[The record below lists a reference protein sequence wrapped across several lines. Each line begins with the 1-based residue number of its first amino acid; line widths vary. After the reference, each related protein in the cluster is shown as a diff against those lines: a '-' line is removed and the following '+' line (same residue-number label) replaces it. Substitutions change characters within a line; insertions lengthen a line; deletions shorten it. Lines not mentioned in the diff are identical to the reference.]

1 MLAKN
6 PLARQRRLLPAR
18 HKRNN
23 CPTADT
29 SMGNQCLRALRY
41 ARSVPRFRNA
51 PESVPVTTYR
61 TGQIPKCPNLD
72 RPCATNRNCQEFA
85 IDSSKPRRINM
96 GRVGDGESGR
106 VGEWESGESGRVGEW
121 EMERI
126 GLHPLSS

>member
-6 PLARQRRLLPAR
+6 PLAQQRRLLPAR

-41 ARSVPRFRNA
+41 ARSGARFRNA
-51 PESVPVTTYR
+51 PGVLPLLRLTELARYR
-61 TGQIPKCPNLD
+61 NAPTSIARVQPI
-72 RPCATNRNCQEFA
+72 AIVRNSRSTPQRR
-85 IDSSKPRRINM
+85 RRIKM

-106 VGEWESGESGRVGEW
+106 VGEWERGRVGDGEN
-121 EMERI
+121 RN
-126 GLHPLSS
+126 SSFILLIND

>member
-41 ARSVPRFRNA
+41 ARSVPRFRNGPGVLSLLRLTELARYRNA
-51 PESVPVTTYR
+51 PTSIARVQPIAIV
-61 TGQIPKCPNLD
+61 
-72 RPCATNRNCQEFA
+72 RNSRSTPQ
-85 IDSSKPRRINM
+85 SRRRIK
-96 GRVGDGESGR
+96 SGR
-106 VGEWESGESGRVGEW
+106 VGEWERGRWREQDFILY
-121 EMERI
+121 RKI
-126 GLHPLSS
+126 GLKTSPF

>member
-29 SMGNQCLRALRY
+29 SMGNQCVRALRY

-51 PESVPVTTYR
+51 PGVLSLLRLTELARYR
-61 TGQIPKCPNLD
+61 NAPTSIARKQPI
-72 RPCATNRNCQEFA
+72 AIVRNSRSTPQ
-85 IDSSKPRRINM
+85 SRRRIK
-96 GRVGDGESGR
+96 SGR
-106 VGEWESGESGRVGEW
+106 VGEWDVGPSGRVGEW
-121 EMERI
+121 EMGRI
-126 GLHPLSS
+126 GLHPLSSY